1 MIFYRVRRWSDHSWS
16 ILCCGVQV
24 IRLQCV
30 QPVYVGCII
39 VAGTCYGSV
48 LPVYNVPS
56 VRSLH
61 RYCRHSDT
69 VLRICIYQWRL
80 RTSQFD
86 HNWLYSSNSIV
97 RLKSF
102 GAQPRNGWTEPP
114 PPHQIM
120 SNFNVPEGHI
130 LFRYQVALPT
140 YIFTSCSNIICG
152 SQIHC
157 LVLNVNIDYNYTF
170 EG

>member
-16 ILCCGVQV
+16 TLCCGVQV

-48 LPVYNVPS
+48 LPVYNVPP

-69 VLRICIYQWRL
+69 VLCICIFYQWRL

-86 HNWLYSSNSIV
+86 HNWLYSSHSIV

-102 GAQPRNGWTEPP
+102 GARPQNGWTEAPP
-114 PPHQIM
+114 PLQIM
-120 SNFNVPEGHI
+120 SEFKVPEGHI
-130 LFRYQVALPT
+130 LPCYQVTLPT
-140 YIFTSCSNIICG
+140 YVFRPTLCSNIMWASNSLSG
-152 SQIHC
+152 P
-157 LVLNVNIDYNYTF
+157 
-170 EG
+170 